1 MCNVF
6 EMYLRIELAP
16 QNRKY
21 RCFLWEIMDE
31 ATKPDVF
38 ESNSL
43 VLGVKYAL
51 FEAQLISQKHELDL
65 KDAHLVTVDAILNLI
80 YTDDSMESV
89 GDENCGIKLY
99 QELSTFWGKTNM
111 HARKWLSNSA
121 KVSEKIPVEICAN
134 KVDLS
139 KEYLSSVK
147 TLGCFRIG
155 KEDQLTY
162 HSVPIEAQFQYAK
175 RNLLRKI

>member
-1 MCNVF
+1 
-6 EMYLRIELAP
+6 
-16 QNRKY
+16 
-21 RCFLWEIMDE
+21 
-31 ATKPDVF
+31 
-38 ESNSL
+38 
-43 VLGVKYAL
+43 
-51 FEAQLISQKHELDL
+51 
-65 KDAHLVTVDAILNLI
+65 
-80 YTDDSMESV
+80 
-89 GDENCGIKLY
+89 
-99 QELSTFWGKTNM
+99 M

-147 TLGCFRIG
+147 TLGCFRIA
-155 KEDQLTY
+155 KEDQFTF

>member
-1 MCNVF
+1 
-6 EMYLRIELAP
+6 
-16 QNRKY
+16 
-21 RCFLWEIMDE
+21 MDE
-31 ATKPDVF
+31 TTKPDVF

-43 VLGVKYAL
+43 VFGVKSAF
-51 FEAQLISQKHELDL
+51 FEAQFVSQKHELDL
-65 KDAHLVTVDAILNLI
+65 KDAHLITVDAIFNLI
-80 YTDDSMESV
+80 HTDDSMDSV
-89 GDENCGIKLY
+89 GHQNCGIKLY

-147 TLGCFRIG
+147 TLGCFRIA
-155 KEDQLTY
+155 KEDQFTF

-175 RNLLRKI
+175 RNLSRKI